1 MVVCFL
7 AAPHRY
13 RHPSPPPPQCKLQD
27 MLVVLAHN
35 NYTGVL
41 FRLALCDGGAGRY
54 SRALAHI
61 LNVRMSCNLH
71 CGGGGGGC
79 IYLCGG
85 FRCHAHDVYL
95 GMCPV
100 QNGVS
105 YLN

>member
-7 AAPHRY
+7 AA
-13 RHPSPPPPQCKLQD
+13 
-27 MLVVLAHN
+27 LAHN
-35 NYTGVL
+35 NYTGVF
-41 FRLALCDGGAGRY
+41 FRLALCDGGGGGAGRY

-61 LNVRMSCNLH
+61 LNVHMSCNLH

-85 FRCHAHDVYL
+85 IRRHACDVYL